1 MSRKEQKVKLNSPK
15 VNSELLTTLSSF
27 TNPINQTTLSSNSKE
42 SKIQQNNSHLKCTCN
57 HKMAKTF
64 QKTQL
69 KCTCKVYKNTNT
81 NNMGSY
87 KIESRESRFDQI
99 TTPVKNN
106 KTNINTGISEQNS
119 FRSQSYKKDTF
130 MSASNDSRLV
140 CTCKHLKN
148 SNANIRRVYSEKKM
162 GLYLWGQKTENLQ
175 ILSSPAPELTTQ
187 YVQNLAII
195 QNSKPINI
203 LVPAIKNEIAYTN
216 KIQIEGLSKEEAKEI
231 SEEKKEEEVKVET
244 EKIEEKNEQEAKE
257 EENEQEEKEEK
268 EEEEEEEKEEKE
280 EKEEII
286 DDNNE
291 EEAAEENN
299 EEENEESPEENLQ
312 TIQEEKHE
320 EKTEEKEEEKEE
332 VKEEENIVVN
342 DDYNKVKKTSYSRRI
357 RANIIRLQPKEDTD
371 REDSSISDYDVLQ
384 KITIYEGD
392 FKYKNLVNQSLELI
406 GRQSS
411 KSSQKINIKTPSSI
425 YENQEKTP
433 LNNLVHF
440 SNKYVKENKE
450 TQINQQQIFEVPY
463 TPNAIDNSP
472 DIIQDNFQA
481 PEDSPY
487 PGELVS
493 NNKLNEDNEDNEIKE
508 QNNNYEKIEKIQ
520 TKNINMNNLDKMV
533 SPIQKDYI
541 NMKIEESGSR
551 KVELNQEEEK
561 SQDQEEIKE
570 NTEDNNNIDNEQQ
583 NEENEKESENEHDV
597 ETYEIEDNMEKNENN
612 QGDMYFYNEL
622 ELGNEE
628 KEKMDEENENMKNHL
643 TEEHESLEKEIRNA
657 KEEKNNEEINNENEN
672 ENVNENESD
681 ENIEEQL
688 GLYVEEQQ
696 NKKLQEKM
704 ENERK
709 RKIKVYNLVE
719 NKNLEV
725 EDENNE
731 SNSIIVCIK
740 SSVKK
745 HKKNKIVENSPDVGN
760 SSSDGLDI
768 EPKNSVVKQIQ

>member
-87 KIESRESRFDQI
+87 KTESRESRFDQI

-268 EEEEEEEKEEKE
+268 EEEEEKEEKE
-280 EKEEII
+280 EKEESTSTNMTEQDLMFDIMGG
-286 DDNNE
+286 E
-291 EEAAEENN
+291 EGGYQPNTDIYAVPVTITVGGDVYDLEQFIAE
-299 EEENEESPEENLQ
+299 
-312 TIQEEKHE
+312 I
-320 EKTEEKEEEKEE
+320 
-332 VKEEENIVVN
+332 
-342 DDYNKVKKTSYSRRI
+342 
-357 RANIIRLQPKEDTD
+357 
-371 REDSSISDYDVLQ
+371 
-384 KITIYEGD
+384 
-392 FKYKNLVNQSLELI
+392 
-406 GRQSS
+406 
-411 KSSQKINIKTPSSI
+411 
-425 YENQEKTP
+425 
-433 LNNLVHF
+433 
-440 SNKYVKENKE
+440 
-450 TQINQQQIFEVPY
+450 
-463 TPNAIDNSP
+463 
-472 DIIQDNFQA
+472 
-481 PEDSPY
+481 
-487 PGELVS
+487 
-493 NNKLNEDNEDNEIKE
+493 
-508 QNNNYEKIEKIQ
+508 
-520 TKNINMNNLDKMV
+520 NNLDKRALLLGYSWGEFREVVRRDADGNIISSESSTSSEGV
-533 SPIQKDYI
+533 STD
-541 NMKIEESGSR
+541 
-551 KVELNQEEEK
+551 EL
-561 SQDQEEIKE
+561 
-570 NTEDNNNIDNEQQ
+570 
-583 NEENEKESENEHDV
+583 
-597 ETYEIEDNMEKNENN
+597 
-612 QGDMYFYNEL
+612 
-622 ELGNEE
+622 
-628 KEKMDEENENMKNHL
+628 
-643 TEEHESLEKEIRNA
+643 
-657 KEEKNNEEINNENEN
+657 
-672 ENVNENESD
+672 SD
-681 ENIEEQL
+681 A
-688 GLYVEEQQ
+688 
-696 NKKLQEKM
+696 
-704 ENERK
+704 
-709 RKIKVYNLVE
+709 
-719 NKNLEV
+719 NLEV
-725 EDENNE
+725 
-731 SNSIIVCIK
+731 VTRK
-740 SSVKK
+740 SLTVRLEIYMCDTS
-745 HKKNKIVENSPDVGN
+745 DVATAT
-760 SSSDGLDI
+760 DA
-768 EPKNSVVKQIQ
+768 ETTEE